1 MVMTQRMGT
10 EVWRTLNQ
18 LLYQLE
24 RWKFGALALN
34 STFRSKLLIGSSART
49 SKIRYNHR
57 AMRRRKVNKKDLI
70 DGNAGLI
77 FGNHFFTLEKT
88 FAHRDQVYG

>member
-1 MVMTQRMGT
+1 
-10 EVWRTLNQ
+10 
-18 LLYQLE
+18 
-24 RWKFGALALN
+24 
-34 STFRSKLLIGSSART
+34 
-49 SKIRYNHR
+49 
-57 AMRRRKVNKKDLI
+57 MRRRKVNKKDLI